1 MDFWLVAAA
10 AGAGY
15 LAKYWQNIP
24 KDRDKLLQLS
34 NGDSDY
40 KKTESSGGPF
50 RILKHRSKLPG
61 NAAKDKTFEIENI
74 LTDISPLDD
83 ASGTEVASTS
93 GSSEKLGSLTSYQDL
108 DVLSVLNLQAVNFG
122 DENLKQ
128 HEEGGNRL
136 LGGYDV
142 SDNCY
147 DVSLSPKHSAEE
159 MDSIMKNISSIR
171 TKRYRGHLV
180 KPMNSLESCLMAQ
193 LYNEHAQ
200 MKEYVLN
207 SVPSPSTPAR
217 RTLFVTDGSRV
228 MGSAYNMPQTGTKA
242 CLEKNEKVFGV
253 PPLPKVGSMS
263 HSKKTKSKTG
273 KGQNRKLCSS
283 SKFSNGKGFHSQ
295 GGSLDGTVLFC
306 LGISIGIISSFITNK
321 SEVDKLKEL
330 LNQTENLV
338 QDLHDELEMK
348 DSLTVKELANEN
360 YESQDTY
367 EYSISE
373 RAQNTLFSEQNIDGP
388 IEDDARDSYLQKAEE
403 SSESMSKIEAE
414 LEAELERLGLNIN
427 ASTQQRRLSDV
438 VELEP
443 DFVADFA
450 QGELRV
456 DMLGGKAIAKTKSSE
471 DGPSTHTT
479 HHSANYAVSPR
490 QLSLR
495 LHEVIQSRLEERVN
509 ELETA
514 LQNSQRKIQMIEL
527 ERRNWGE
534 LSISPLKYPS
544 MQESPAAREECENMS
559 QPFVMALSGE
569 ALDAYNEAREELMKM
584 SDSDEEDSPCRF
596 YENPQGSCC
605 SNDIISESQNGKTN
619 GSVQHSPTAEEK
631 PVGEFSWSNLR
642 IQEERISLVLG
653 SNETS
658 DSQDEISDADDEIEK
673 QLIKQIVERTKKGS
687 PVVLNAQR
695 LLFSLDENENQVEKF

>member
-40 KKTESSGGPF
+40 KKPESPGGPF
-50 RILKHRSKLPG
+50 RSLKHRSKRPG
-61 NAAKDKTFEIENI
+61 NAAKDSTFDNI
-74 LTDISPLDD
+74 LPDITSLDD
-83 ASGTEVASTS
+83 ASTS
-93 GSSEKLGSLTSYQDL
+93 GNSEKLGSLTSCQDL
-108 DVLSVLNLQAVNFG
+108 DVLSVLNLQAGKLGN
-122 DENLKQ
+122 ENLKE
-128 HEEGGNRL
+128 HEGGGNRL
-136 LGGYDV
+136 IGDV

-147 DVSLSPKHSAEE
+147 DVSLSPKPSAEE
-159 MDSIMKNISSIR
+159 MDCIIKNRSSIR
-171 TKRYRGHLV
+171 TKRYRGHLN

-200 MKEYVLN
+200 MEEYVL
-207 SVPSPSTPAR
+207 SSAPSSSTPAMK
-217 RTLFVTDGSRV
+217 TLFVTDGSRV
-228 MGSAYNMPQTGTKA
+228 LGSAYNNSLRAQTGTKA

-253 PPLPKVGSMS
+253 PPLPKVGSTS

-283 SKFSNGKGFHSQ
+283 SKFSIGKGFYSQ
-295 GGSLDGTVLFC
+295 GSLDGTVLFF

-330 LNQTENLV
+330 LKQTENLV

-367 EYSISE
+367 DYSTSE
-373 RAQNTLFSEQNIDGP
+373 RAPNTLFSEQNIDGP
-388 IEDDARDSYLQKAEE
+388 TEDDGRDSYLQKAEE

-414 LEAELERLGLNIN
+414 LEAELERLGLNVN
-427 ASTQQRRLSDV
+427 PSTQQRRLSDV

-456 DMLGGKAIAKTKSSE
+456 DMLGGQAVAKTKSNE
-471 DGPSTHTT
+471 DGASTSTT

-514 LQNSQRKIQMIEL
+514 LQNSQRKIRVIES
-527 ERRNWGE
+527 ERKNWGE
-534 LSISPLKYPS
+534 PLIGRLKYPS
-544 MQESPAAREECENMS
+544 MQESPVAREECNSVS
-559 QPFVMALSGE
+559 QPLVMALSGE
-569 ALDAYNEAREELMKM
+569 ALDAYNEAHEELMKM

-596 YENPQGSCC
+596 YENPQGSC
-605 SNDIISESQNGKTN
+605 SFSDVMSECQNGEIN
-619 GSVQHSPTAEEK
+619 GSMEHSATAEEK
-631 PVGEFSWSNLR
+631 LVGKFSQTSLR
-642 IQEERISLVLG
+642 MQEEHISLVPG

-658 DSQDEISDADDEIEK
+658 DSQDEVSDADDEIEK

-695 LLFSLDENENQVEKF
+695 LLFSLDEN